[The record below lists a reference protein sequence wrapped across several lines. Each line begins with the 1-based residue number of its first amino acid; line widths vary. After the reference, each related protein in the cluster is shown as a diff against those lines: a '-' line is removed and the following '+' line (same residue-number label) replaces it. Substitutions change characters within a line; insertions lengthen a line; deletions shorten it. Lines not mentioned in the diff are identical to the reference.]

1 MEAYQLKG
9 SSEVEPGNL
18 FIDTPDKLKLV
29 LNRKAPKAIDLDI
42 SKELLLRADQVLE

>member
-9 SSEVEPGNL
+9 SSEVKPGSL

-29 LNRKAPKAIDLDI
+29 LNQKAPKAIGI
-42 SKELLLRADQVLE
+42 EIPKELWLRADQGFE